1 MNISATKELVVCLHS
16 LPHSDLTSDYPMF
29 SWALTDQPYETPQ
42 RKFPEKLRS
51 DLEGDTVSK
60 DDSRSRNR
68 SQDKPYSFS
77 PSHVVRK
84 LQFENV
90 SLAAA
95 ISSEKQQWVEKD
107 ADMPVV
113 ETFENIKTTKTKHSV
128 CLTEWDFSDISATRQ
143 TSKYFA
149 KGMQNLVLNKNEA
162 VNPRGVSND
171 DISITHSDLCRTL
184 VRSDS
189 RQDPKLSCKEMKTDK
204 QNQADKQGSFYER
217 FSDFSQSGICEAK
230 ESNVSARKALKSST
244 ISKEQ
249 MQDQGICEIMQSFRN
264 DEISRKTDSY
274 DFVSKRAHECEQKFI
289 SVENQVLERCRDS
302 ENVRSK
308 NLNSEF
314 RPQEIF
320 RKSLLTRSVGARSS
334 GHTTSNED
342 FSPSKVCGD
351 TRRKLGCSNDR
362 RLKGFERTSLDRPR
376 SNSESS
382 KTKAYSNLRS
392 KEMITDKD
400 RKSSPVLEEQQRS
413 NLRRLNPTTQKS
425 LNIFDEYG
433 NVLDRTEKDIG
444 DILPEVRHVMDND
457 YEKNLNKRLSKCCS
471 LSRNSS
477 EKEEDGSKGKKLEGT
492 VKTEVSHGRSLAK
505 HKSSLLILL
514 M

>member
-1 MNISATKELVVCLHS
+1 
-16 LPHSDLTSDYPMF
+16 MF

-60 DDSRSRNR
+60 DDSLSRNR

-77 PSHVVRK
+77 PSRVVRK

-95 ISSEKQQWVEKD
+95 ISSEKLQWVEKD

-128 CLTEWDFSDISATRQ
+128 YLTEWDFSDISATKQ

-162 VNPRGVSND
+162 VGPRGVSND
-171 DISITHSDLCRTL
+171 DISITHFDLCRTL
-184 VRSDS
+184 VTSES
-189 RQDPKLSCKEMKTDK
+189 LKNKEKTSAK
-204 QNQADKQGSFYER
+204 SFAPNNQADKQGSFYER
-217 FSDFSQSGICEAK
+217 FPDFSQSGICEAK
-230 ESNVSARKALKSST
+230 ELNVSARKALKSST

-264 DEISRKTDSY
+264 DEISRRTDSY

-289 SVENQVLERCRDS
+289 SVENQVLERCCDS
-302 ENVRSK
+302 ENVRNK
-308 NLNSEF
+308 DLNSEF

-320 RKSLLTRSVGARSS
+320 RKSLLTRSIGARSS

-342 FSPSKVCGD
+342 FSPDKVCGD
-351 TRRKLGCSNDR
+351 TTRKLECSTD
-362 RLKGFERTSLDRPR
+362 ERASLDTPR
-376 SNSESS
+376 SNAESS

-392 KEMITDKD
+392 KEMIIGKD
-400 RKSSPVLEEQQRS
+400 RKSSRVLEGQQRS
-413 NLRRLNPTTQKS
+413 NLRLLNATSQKS
-425 LNIFDEYG
+425 SNNYDEYG
-433 NVLDRTEKDIG
+433 NVLDRTEKDLG

-477 EKEEDGSKGKKLEGT
+477 REKEEDGSERKNPEGS

-505 HKSSLLILL
+505 HKSSQLILL
-514 M
+514 IQPLP